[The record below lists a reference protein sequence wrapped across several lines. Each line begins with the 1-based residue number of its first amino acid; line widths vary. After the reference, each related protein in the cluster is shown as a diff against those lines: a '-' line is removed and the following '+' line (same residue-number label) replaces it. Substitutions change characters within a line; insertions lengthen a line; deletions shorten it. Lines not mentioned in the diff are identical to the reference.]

1 MEKDNHE
8 FHIGETTKT
17 ALIGIGFL
25 VLVFLLSYL
34 YWFA

>member
-1 MEKDNHE
+1 MEKNQHGL
-8 FHIGETTKT
+8 HLGESGKT